1 MDFILST
8 QVLPGHNLHVDELQN
23 IQYKTEKIKT
33 YNFADNCIAFVVNLS
48 VPLSLFWMM
57 FQSSWHWLT
66 ILNLDVIVHLMQFPA
81 VTGRKK
87 SRRISG

>member
-1 MDFILST
+1 MMDFILST

-48 VPLSLFWMM
+48 VPLSLF
-57 FQSSWHWLT
+57 
-66 ILNLDVIVHLMQFPA
+66 
-81 VTGRKK
+81 
-87 SRRISG
+87 